1 MSDYEQ
7 LLATNAYQTC
17 CPHLGLAQDRTVM
30 FTGPTPAHRCY
41 VQLRAFTPDID
52 HQEKYCLVDNHA
64 HCPFYMPSTIGSS
77 MPEFVQAA
85 TASIVPFQAPA
96 LPALTPEQQ
105 QLSSPLASARPSF
118 RVPAWVFKAM
128 VVALGLLLAM
138 LIIILAPKFLA
149 LNTAEQPAKSSAQ
162 ASIVINQ
169 TELSTATP
177 SLEASATITPT
188 PVKAALILIPT
199 ATPPDTAVQSERYAT
214 PTPEPGG
221 QVLYLSPNT
230 GNAGWW
236 VSNDPQHAYLGDSYL
251 YAGVSG
257 GDTRISAM
265 QFDLSSVAR
274 GAPMRQVELR
284 LTGLRGDGLTPQ
296 SKGSWLVQLIAEKA
310 LKTLGGI
317 DFLTM
322 YSAPSSITLQP
333 DLKPSDVAID
343 KTNSWL
349 LDANAM
355 QWLSQQLLD
364 GAKTLT
370 VRVLPSS
377 AGTDALFA
385 WDSGMG
391 SETKGNAPA
400 LVISLGPPP
409 PTPPPLPTQNV
420 VVATLTPVPD
430 NVMTVV
436 AQDQTATSVALT
448 IGTYT
453 PEAIDVVT
461 PTPFPENIETV
472 QAVAQAQGQ
481 PAVLQETPTPA
492 NMAIATGNAEYATAV
507 ALTTGTFTPV
517 PTGYVTPMLIFP
529 SPPAENLATE
539 AARISQATAVAHQG
553 GPTSTPLPFNAV
565 MAHYVYATS
574 APENQATAVAQNIIA
589 TAFAKVNGTPT
600 PLPWGVVVITQVPPP
615 PPTNVPTITPLPSLQ
630 PVTDFTP
637 TPTATPL
644 AVTPDHIPDYYHNK
658 ILFKTN
664 RSGAEEV
671 YALDVAS
678 GELYR
683 VNEPWVYPLAQNRL
697 GISADGKYEALVRK
711 TSTVEKTA
719 DGGKNVTE
727 SFQIF
732 THSLEYDKVQQITTY
747 QGISYD
753 PTWSPK
759 GDLIAFVSTNSGN
772 DEIYT
777 VTPDGSTLKQL
788 TFNKFEWDK
797 HPTWSPDGSQIA
809 FMSNRE
815 TSRRQIWIMDAD
827 GANQRNL
834 SSDAYEDWDPIWVP

>member
-1 MSDYEQ
+1 M
-7 LLATNAYQTC
+7 L
-17 CPHLGLAQDRTVM
+17 
-30 FTGPTPAHRCY
+30 TGATPAHRCY
-41 VQLRAFTPDID
+41 VQLRAFAPDMD
-52 HQEKYCLVDNHA
+52 HQDKYCLVDNHVN
-64 HCPFYMPSTIGSS
+64 CPFYMPSTMAPP
-77 MPEFVQAA
+77 MPEFTQAA
-85 TASIVPFQAPA
+85 SAAMSIVPFQAPT
-96 LPALTPEQQ
+96 PTALTAQQ
-105 QLSSPLASARPSF
+105 LQLSSPLASTRPSF
-118 RVPAWVFKAM
+118 RLPAWFSKAAFA
-128 VVALGLLLAM
+128 VVGLLLVVLLVIFAPKLSALRRASQPATSHAQTS
-138 LIIILAPKFLA
+138 LIINQATIIS
-149 LNTAEQPAKSSAQ
+149 TT
-162 ASIVINQ
+162 ASI
-169 TELSTATP
+169 
-177 SLEASATITPT
+177 EASATMTPT
-188 PVKAALILIPT
+188 SVKAELILIPT
-199 ATPPDTAVQSERYAT
+199 ATPPTTAVQSDRYAT

-221 QVLYLSPNT
+221 QVLYLSPNS

-236 VSNDPQHAYLGDSYL
+236 VSNDPRHAYLGDSYL
-251 YAGVSG
+251 YAGVSD

-265 QFDLSSVAR
+265 QFDLSGVAR
-274 GAPMRQVELR
+274 GAPMRQVEFR
-284 LTGLRGDGLTPQ
+284 LTGLRDDGLTSQ

-317 DFLTM
+317 DFSTM

-333 DLKPSDVAID
+333 DLKPSDVTID

-349 LDANAM
+349 LDANAL

-364 GAKTLT
+364 GAKTIT
-370 VRVLPSS
+370 VRILPSS

-391 SETKGNAPA
+391 SKTKGNAPA

-420 VVATLTPVPD
+420 VVATLTSVPD

-492 NMAIATGNAEYATAV
+492 NAAIATGNAEYATAV

-539 AARISQATAVAHQG
+539 AARISQATAAANQG
-553 GPTSTPLPFNAV
+553 GATATPLPFNAV

-574 APENQATAVAQNIIA
+574 VPENQATAVAQNIIA

-600 PLPWGVVVITQVPPP
+600 PLAWGVAVITP
-615 PPTNVPTITPLPSLQ
+615 VPTLAPPDTATATPLPSLQ

-644 AVTPDHIPDYYHNK
+644 AVMPDHIPDYYHNK

-664 RSGAEEV
+664 RSGTEEV

-683 VNEPWVYPLAQNRL
+683 VNEPWVYPLAQSRL
-697 GISADGKYEALVRK
+697 GLTADGKQEALVRQ

-719 DGGKNVTE
+719 DGEKNVTE

-732 THSLEYDKVQQITTY
+732 THSLEYDKSKQITTY

-753 PTWSPK
+753 PTWSPR

-777 VTPDGSTLKQL
+777 VTPDGSTLQQL

-797 HPTWSPDGSQIA
+797 HPTWKPDGSQIA

-815 TSRRQIWIMDAD
+815 TGRRQIWIMDAD